1 MDEHAYIHTY
11 TTSGCDFPM
20 TAHNYIHH
28 TKSVQQIL
36 GLHMRM
42 PKPRAVMCEWAQEGL
57 QLNRTWK
64 CISGLWRLST
74 ACTWLVK
81 TPQLDFF
88 FCTLSGFLLAFLAS
102 FVHQLSQCRQSL
114 AVFSTQL
121 CKTRMLRRPSC
132 AVLRVLHCQEL
143 SSFHVLNLHRQCTWR
158 MSFWASMHMSA
169 NSECKLTFLSVIR
182 TYVCTYI
189 ARIDPSFEALR

>member
-1 MDEHAYIHTY
+1 
-11 TTSGCDFPM
+11 M

-42 PKPRAVMCEWAQEGL
+42 PKPRAVTCEWAQEGL

-81 TPQLDFF
+81 TPQRDFF

-102 FVHQLSQCRQSL
+102 FVHQLSQCRQPL
-114 AVFSTQL
+114 AVFSTRSTLQNTHVAEAQL
-121 CKTRMLRRPSC
+121 CCSPCPPLSRTVLLPCPQPSSS
-132 AVLRVLHCQEL
+132 VHVTHEFL
-143 SSFHVLNLHRQCTWR
+143 SEHAR
-158 MSFWASMHMSA
+158 
-169 NSECKLTFLSVIR
+169 ECKQWVQIDVPER
-182 TYVCTYI
+182 DTYVCTHVHCENRSLI
-189 ARIDPSFEALR
+189 RSLALMRSAINATT